1 MVIVGNATD
10 IARVARSL
18 ADKQMTAATANKLK
32 GLKSTT
38 PGFIIKIM
46 PMNPMRTASQRLR
59 PTVSRRK
66 IAAPAVTASGV
77 PCNIAEADDN
87 GVSTIALTKNSAPN
101 KSPRVLIITCLS
113 SRSLLMIGCLATIAA
128 VTKKTEPS
136 IPKIIII

>member
-1 MVIVGNATD
+1 MVIVGKASVM
-10 IARVARSL
+10 ARVARSL

-32 GLKSTT
+32 GLKSAT

-46 PMNPMRTASQRLR
+46 PIKPTRTASHRLR
-59 PTVSRRK
+59 PTASPRK
-66 IAAPAVTASGV
+66 RAAPAVTASGV

-113 SRSLLMIGCLATIAA
+113 SRSRLMIGCLAKIAA
-128 VTKKTEPS
+128 VTKKAEPR